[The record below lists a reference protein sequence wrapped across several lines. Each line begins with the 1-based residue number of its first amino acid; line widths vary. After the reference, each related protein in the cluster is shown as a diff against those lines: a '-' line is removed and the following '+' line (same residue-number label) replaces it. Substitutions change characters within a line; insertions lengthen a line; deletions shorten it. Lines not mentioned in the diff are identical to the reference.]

1 MSEAMVKPT
10 PSMAGSDAKL
20 SEVLQEL
27 GNNRSYTVIRSH
39 GNSWR
44 VHFDGDLVPS
54 TVKFVNGKPVIIKD
68 EK

>member
-10 PSMAGSDAKL
+10 PAMAGSSAML
-20 SEVLQEL
+20 AQVLTDL

-44 VHFDGDLVPS
+44 VHFDGDLTPS

-68 EK
+68 